1 MGLNLVSSITAF
13 LKQNPEKRFTA
24 RELAEW
30 ILKTKPEECRKKQ
43 EASKATVIP
52 LTSTDALIQQIVAE
66 IGANKASFLK
76 QKISMTAERPRKY
89 YFSQQSDE
97 EKSGENL
104 TETEAAEVF
113 CEHDLYPVL
122 SEYLLNE
129 QQIYSKRIDEK
140 KSSNNRGTNGNM
152 WLHPDVVGLKDLSRN
167 WDRETISCISEHAY
181 NRSSLYSFEV
191 KKVLNT
197 SNLRKCFFQTVS
209 NSSWANY
216 AYLVAAD
223 IDDKIMEELNMLCS
237 AHNIGV
243 ILLDKASPSDSQI
256 LIPAKERP
264 ALDWNMIDRI
274 LNVNSDF
281 KDFIV
286 LVREFYQTKNI
297 REKDWK

>member
-1 MGLNLVSSITAF
+1 MGLNLVASISSF
-13 LKQNPEKRFTA
+13 LKNNPEKRFTA

-30 ILKTKPEECRKKQ
+30 VLKTKPEECRKKQ
-43 EASKATVIP
+43 ERSRATVVP
-52 LTSTDALIQQIVAE
+52 LTSTDALLQQIVAE
-66 IGANKASFLK
+66 IGANKAGFLT

-97 EKSGENL
+97 EKSGEIRL
-104 TETEAAEVF
+104 DEEMRESF
-113 CEHDLYPVL
+113 SEHDLYPVL
-122 SEYLLNE
+122 SEYLFSE
-129 QQIYSKRIDEK
+129 QQIYSKRIDER
-140 KSSNNRGTNGNM
+140 KSSNNRGTNGNI

-167 WDRETISCISEHAY
+167 WNRETISCISEHAY

-191 KKVLNT
+191 KKVLNM
-197 SNLRKCFFQTVS
+197 SNLRKSFFQAVS

-223 IDDKIMEELNMLCS
+223 IDDKVMEELNMLCS
-237 AHNIGV
+237 AHGIGV
-243 ILLDKASPSDSQI
+243 ILLNTTPSESQI

-274 LNVNSDF
+274 LGVNPDF
-281 KDFIV
+281 KDFII